1 MPVRTNAAPP
11 TPWSSNLAEP
21 RVDNSAYVHSFS
33 RLIGDVRVGS
43 NVFIAPGTSIRADEG
58 TPFYIGDR
66 TNIQDGVVIHGLEQG
81 RVRGED
87 GKKYS
92 VWIGKNTCIT
102 HMVLIHGPAYI
113 GDECFIGFRST
124 VFNAKVGDGCIVMMH
139 ALIQDVEIPP
149 GKYIPS
155 GAVITHQQQ
164 ADRLSDVKES
174 DRSFAHHV
182 VEVNEALLAGYQCA
196 ENDNCVG
203 SVRNAF
209 SNVDVSSSENN
220 KDNNYIN
227 SSSNMISSNDIRQQL
242 RSLIGQGCTLTI
254 EHANK
259 RRFKTKSWQTG
270 GTITGR
276 REDQVMAQLDSVLQQ
291 HAGEYVK
298 LVGVDPQAK
307 RRLAEVIVQ
316 RPEDNAPNLR
326 LSNYSS
332 NGHSSSSNGRSSSS
346 ARSSESV
353 GNMSTNN
360 DIRAQLRSLIAQG
373 CTLTIE
379 HANKRRFKTK
389 SWQTGG
395 TITGRHEEQVIAQL
409 DSVLQQHAGEYVKLV
424 GVDPQAKRRL
434 AEVIVQRP
442 EDNAPNLSLRNYDS
456 NGHSSSNGRSRN
468 SGRSR
473 SSGRSN
479 ENDRS
484 HFNEFQG
491 DISGEISS
499 LLNRGCSIGIERAS
513 KRRFKTKSWLTEGQ
527 VDGSVQQVMNKI
539 QSVASQYPQDYIR
552 VIGVDP
558 NEKKRVTQFI
568 AQRPGQGLESNSK
581 LGSNYSSS
589 GGSNENDRSHFNE
602 FRGDISG
609 EISSLLNRGCSIG
622 IERAS
627 KRRFKTKS
635 WLTEGQVDGSVQQV
649 MSKLKAIASQ
659 YPQDYIRVIGVDP
672 NEKRRVTQFIAQRPG
687 EGLISSNGN
696 SNSRSYSN
704 GNGYAS
710 SNLLSQETVKEVS
723 SLLSA
728 GYIIGTEHADKRR
741 FKTKSWKS
749 CTPIES
755 SNTSEVIKALEHC
768 LNEHADEYV
777 RMFGIDTNER
787 RRVSQSII
795 QHPGDRK
802 QGRSERDRKVSE
814 NTSSSSYSNGS
825 SYSSYGKGN
834 TRSHQHINEFSNKHL
849 SDEAMREIR
858 SLLAAGYKV
867 GTEHADKRRFKTKS
881 WKSCSPITSGNELDV
896 VAALEVCLV
905 EHPNEYVRLIGIDP
919 KAKRRVSETII
930 QRP

>member
-11 TPWSSNLAEP
+11 TPWSRDLAKP
-21 RVDNSAYVHSFS
+21 RVDKSAYVHSFS

-81 RVRGED
+81 RVRGAD
-87 GKKYS
+87 GNNYS
-92 VWIGKNTCIT
+92 VWIGENTCIT

-124 VFNAKVGDGCIVMMH
+124 VFNAKVGNGCIVMMH

-164 ADRLSDVKES
+164 ADRLPDVKES
-174 DRSFAHHV
+174 DRTFAHHV

-196 ENDNCVG
+196 ENPNCVG
-203 SVRNAF
+203 SVGNDSH
-209 SNVDVSSSENN
+209 SNSSLDNKNN
-220 KDNNYIN
+220 SYIN

-307 RRLAEVIVQ
+307 RRLAEIIVQ
-316 RPEDNAPNLR
+316 RPGDEAPK
-326 LSNYSS
+326 LSMKGNGGISYSS
-332 NGHSSSSNGRSSSS
+332 NGNGNVASSNGSNHHVS
-346 ARSSESV
+346 
-353 GNMSTNN
+353 G
-360 DIRAQLRSLIAQG
+360 DL
-373 CTLTIE
+373 
-379 HANKRRFKTK
+379 K
-389 SWQTGG
+389 SQ
-395 TITGRHEEQVIAQL
+395 
-409 DSVLQQHAGEYVKLV
+409 
-424 GVDPQAKRRL
+424 
-434 AEVIVQRP
+434 
-442 EDNAPNLSLRNYDS
+442 
-456 NGHSSSNGRSRN
+456 
-468 SGRSR
+468 
-473 SSGRSN
+473 
-479 ENDRS
+479 
-484 HFNEFQG
+484 
-491 DISGEISS
+491 ISS
-499 LLNRGCSIGIERAS
+499 LVNQGCSIGIERAS

-527 VDGSVQQVMNKI
+527 VDGSVEQVVRKI
-539 QSVASQYPQDYIR
+539 ESVASQYPQDYIR

-558 NEKKRVTQFI
+558 NVKRRLTQFI
-568 AQRPGQGLESNSK
+568 AQRPGEGLVSSVNGAAKYSGSRTSSKGKNYNSNN
-581 LGSNYSSS
+581 L
-589 GGSNENDRSHFNE
+589 D
-602 FRGDISG
+602 GDISAR
-609 EISSLLNRGCSIG
+609 ISSLVNQGCSIG

-635 WLTEGQVDGSVQQV
+635 WLTEGQIDGSAQQV
-649 MSKLKAIASQ
+649 MSKIQSVASQ

-672 NEKRRVTQFIAQRPG
+672 NVKRRLTQFIAQRPG
-687 EGLISSNGN
+687 EGLASSSNG
-696 SNSRSYSN
+696 NSRSYSN
-704 GNGYAS
+704 GNGNYGS
-710 SNLLSQETVKEVS
+710 SNLLSQEALQEIS
-723 SLLSA
+723 SLLAA
-728 GYIIGTEHADKRR
+728 GYKIGTEHADKRR

-755 SNTSEVIKALEHC
+755 SNTSEVIEALEHC

-802 QGRSERDRKVSE
+802 QGRSERDRKVNE
-814 NTSSSSYSNGS
+814 TSSSSYGNSK
-825 SYSSYGKGN
+825 SYSSSYDYD
-834 TRSHQHINEFSNKHL
+834 RSNNSTHQHINEFSNKHL

-858 SLLAAGYKV
+858 SLLSAGYKV

-881 WKSCSPITSGNELDV
+881 WKSCSPISRGSELDV
-896 VAALEVCLV
+896 VAALEACLV